1 MKKPKRQT
9 RPSRSAGE
17 RRPCTSPP
25 HPLIASATSRVRDQ
39 RSAISDQQS
48 RTTHRSP
55 LTVLYED
62 NHCLAVLKP
71 AGLLTAGDKTGD
83 VSLLELA
90 RQYIKEKY
98 RKRGN
103 VFLGVVHRLDRPV
116 SGVVLFAR
124 TSKAAARL
132 SEQFRAGRVTKVYH
146 AWVEGTPKQA
156 EGEMS
161 DLLVK
166 DPQRNVVRTV
176 PEGTGGQRALLE
188 YRVLKR
194 TATRTLLEIR
204 PRTGRGHQI
213 RVQLAARG
221 LPIVGD
227 VKYGARHHLSRRIAL
242 HAAELTF
249 EHPVRHEPVTVHAP
263 HPAEWNPHFPL
274 PY

>member
-1 MKKPKRQT
+1 M
-9 RPSRSAGE
+9 
-17 RRPCTSPP
+17 
-25 HPLIASATSRVRDQ
+25 
-39 RSAISDQQS
+39 
-48 RTTHRSP
+48 
-55 LTVLYED
+55 
-62 NHCLAVLKP
+62 
-71 AGLLTAGDKTGD
+71 
-83 VSLLELA
+83 SLLELA

-132 SEQFRAGRVTKVYH
+132 SEQFRAGAVTKVYH
-146 AWVEGTPKQA
+146 AWVEGTLKQA

-161 DLLVK
+161 DRLVK
-166 DPQRNVVRTV
+166 DPQRNVVRSV
-176 PEGTGGQRALLE
+176 PEGTRGSRRAVLE

-194 TATRTLLEIR
+194 AATRTLLEIR

-213 RVQLAARG
+213 RVQLATRG

-227 VKYGARHHLSRRIAL
+227 AKYGARQRLALRIAL

-249 EHPVRHEPVTVHAP
+249 EHPVRHEPVSVHARSTQFTIGRFGGRCLKP
-263 HPAEWNPHFPL
+263 TQ
-274 PY
+274 